1 MFASPQSKVSAIV
14 LTLVA
19 FSAASAQSP
28 TIVNCPVLPA
38 DSIWNTP
45 VDQLPVSA
53 SSSTW
58 VTTIGATK
66 TIHADFGSGLYDG
79 GPIGIP
85 YTTAPGTQTKYPAT
99 FTYADESDPGPY
111 AIALNAPIEG
121 GSQSTGDRHALSI
134 DYDNCILYE
143 LYAAYPQANSW
154 IAGSGAIFNLFSN
167 ALRPSGWTSTDAA
180 GLPVFP
186 GLVRYDEI
194 AAGEIRHAIRFTVPD
209 TQRAFVWPAR
219 HYASNQTGT
228 QYPPMG
234 ARFRLRAGFNIS
246 GFSAANQV
254 ILVALKKYGMM
265 LADNGSAWYVSGAPD
280 SRWDNDDLHNLGL
293 LHGSDFEAVDVAGL
307 MIDPNSGQ
315 ARQSTIVTV
324 TVSPSTATVPVNTTQ
339 QFTASVTNTTTQTV
353 NWSVNGAP
361 GGNSAVGQVNATGLY
376 TAPAV
381 PPSGGTVAVQ
391 AASVVSPSAVGTATV
406 TVTTPSIAPVLSS
419 IAPNSGTMG
428 TNVAVTLT
436 GSNFQQ
442 GATTVAIGGTGVSAT
457 NVTVSGSTQMAAT
470 FLIAATAS
478 PGAHSV
484 TVTTSAGTSAAQSFT
499 VKAPVSAKP
508 TLTSLAP
515 NAAGRGAT
523 ANVTLSGTNF
533 TSPATVTVQGGTV
546 SVSNIVVVSST
557 TITATFRVS
566 RTAARRSRD
575 TSITTS
581 AGTSNVLPFTIQ

>member
-1 MFASPQSKVSAIV
+1 MSSPQSTVAAIA
-14 LTLVA
+14 LILLA

-28 TIVNCPVLPA
+28 VIVNCPVLPA
-38 DSIWNTP
+38 DNIWNTP
-45 VDQLPVSA
+45 VDQLPVS
-53 SSSTW
+53 SSSSAW
-58 VTTIGATK
+58 VTTVGATK
-66 TIHADFGSGLYDG
+66 PIHADFGSGLYNG

-99 FTYADESDPGPY
+99 FTYASESDPGPY

-154 IAGSGAIFNLFSN
+154 TAGSGAIFNLFSN

-194 AAGEIRHAIRFTVPD
+194 AAGEIRHAIRFTVPQ

-219 HYASNQTGT
+219 HYASSLTGT

-234 ARFRLRAGFNIS
+234 ARFRLRAGFDIS

-254 ILVALKKYGMM
+254 ILRALKRYGMM
-265 LADNGSAWYVSGAPD
+265 LADNGSAWFVSGAPD
-280 SRWDNDDLHNLGL
+280 SRWDNTDLRNLGL
-293 LHGSDFEAVDVAGL
+293 LLGSDFEAIDVGGL

-315 ARQSTIVTV
+315 AKQSTTVSV
-324 TVSPSTATVPVNTTQ
+324 TVSPSTATVPVNTAQ

-353 NWSVNGAP
+353 NWSVSGAP
-361 GGNSAVGQVNATGLY
+361 GGNSTVGLIGATGLY

-391 AASVVSPSAVGTATV
+391 AASTVSPSAAGTATV
-406 TVTTPSIAPVLSS
+406 TVTTPSTAPILSS
-419 IAPNSGTMG
+419 IAPNSGTQG
-428 TNVAVTLT
+428 TNVPVTLA
-436 GSNFQQ
+436 GSNFQP
-442 GATTVAIGGTGVSAT
+442 GATIAIDGTGVSAT
-457 NVTVSGSTQMAAT
+457 NVTVAGSTQITAT
-470 FLIAATAS
+470 FILAATAS
-478 PGAHSV
+478 TGAHSV

-499 VKAPVSAKP
+499 VNAPVPAKP

-515 NAAGRGAT
+515 NAATRGAT
-523 ANVTLSGTNF
+523 VNVTLNGTNF
-533 TSPATVTVQGGTV
+533 TSPATVTVQGGI
-546 SVSNIVVVSST
+546 SVSNVVVASST

-566 RTAARRSRD
+566 RTATRRSRD
-575 TSITTS
+575 TSVTTS
-581 AGTSNVLPFTIQ
+581 AGTSNVLPFTVQ